1 MSRWKASSL
10 YLLVC
15 VIVAC
20 TVVACMLLVW
30 FPWPLFQITGGSHLA
45 LILVSV
51 DVVLGPLLV
60 LIVYREGK
68 KSLKFDLAVIALLQL
83 SALAYGIYSIS
94 LARPVYIVFTV
105 DRFDVVTA
113 KDLDPADLAEVRRPE
128 FQNVGWGRPPYIG
141 VKSPAD
147 PAQREKVMMS
157 AIEGKDLQM
166 YPQYYEPYSALVADV
181 LKRAQ
186 PLAKIRAR
194 APEIVADYLAASGR
208 SEDSVRY
215 VPLRASQQDAAV
227 IVDANTGEPLKTLL
241 IDPW

>member
-10 YLLVC
+10 YLLMC

-20 TVVACMLLVW
+20 TVLACMLLVW

-45 LILVSV
+45 FILVSV

-105 DRFDVVTA
+105 DRFDIVTA

-128 FQNVGWGRPPYIG
+128 FQGRPWGRPRYIG
-141 VKSPAD
+141 VRFPTD
-147 PAQREKVMMS
+147 PKQREKVQMS
-157 AIEGKDLQM
+157 GMAGKDLQM
-166 YPQYYEPYSALVADV
+166 FPQYYEPYSALAADA

-194 APEIVADYLAASGR
+194 APAIVDDYLESSGR
-208 SEDSVRY
+208 SEDSVRFL
-215 VPLRASQQDAAV
+215 PLRAPQQDASV
-227 IVDANTGEPLKTLL
+227 IVDADTGDPLKILL

>member
-10 YLLVC
+10 YLLMC

-20 TVVACMLLVW
+20 TVLACMLLVW
-30 FPWPLFQITGGSHLA
+30 FPWPLFKITGGSQLA

-51 DVVLGPLLV
+51 DMVLGPLLV

-105 DRFDVVTA
+105 DRFDIVTA

-128 FQNVGWGRPPYIG
+128 FQSQPWGRPRYIG
-141 VKSPAD
+141 VKSPSD

-157 AIEGKDLQM
+157 SMAGKDLQM
-166 YPQYYEPYSALVADV
+166 FPQYYEPYSALAADA
-181 LKRAQ
+181 LKRAR
-186 PLAKIRAR
+186 PIASIRPR
-194 APEIVADYLAASGR
+194 APAILDDYLATSRR

-215 VPLRASQQDAAV
+215 LPLRASKQDAAV
-227 IVDANTGEPLKTLL
+227 IVDAKTGDPLKILL
-241 IDPW
+241 VDPW